1 MADVL
6 TKAGVLLA
14 IIVLA
19 YALKRIGVFQTA
31 DYQILSKLVFRLSLP
46 CAVITAFSEGFQ
58 RSGEMYLLA
67 LFGLGANVVLWG
79 CCYLACRKRGE
90 SSCAFYTQS
99 VAGYNIGAF
108 TLPFIQSFLGSSGV
122 VIACMFDM
130 GNSVMCTGG
139 NYALTSAL
147 MGKTEGNRVKSFL
160 KRFFSS
166 VPIDTYL
173 VLVLLNLCGLSLPS
187 PVLALA
193 GRIGDANPFLSMF
206 MIGLML
212 EFSFEPS
219 HLKKTALVL
228 LLRYGAAVI
237 FSCLFYFL
245 LPFSLE
251 IRQILVVLSFAP
263 ISSLTPY
270 FTERLGGETALSSFT
285 ASLTF
290 VISIAC
296 ITALI
301 LNMGIGV

>member
-67 LFGLGANVVLWG
+67 LFGLGANVLLWG

-173 VLVLLNLCGLSLPS
+173 LLVLLNLCGLSLPL
-187 PVLALA
+187 PVLALTLW
-193 GRIGDANPFLSMF
+193 LSPTF
-206 MIGLML
+206 R
-212 EFSFEPS
+212 FRW
-219 HLKKTALVL
+219 LVL
-228 LLRYGAAVI
+228 R
-237 FSCLFYFL
+237 
-245 LPFSLE
+245 E
-251 IRQILVVLSFAP
+251 M
-263 ISSLTPY
+263 
-270 FTERLGGETALSSFT
+270 ETAPSST
-285 ASLTF
+285 
-290 VISIAC
+290 VIWMD
-296 ITALI
+296 ALWLPI
-301 LNMGIGV
+301 RAVTVAVPPSSRTS

>member
-67 LFGLGANVVLWG
+67 LFGLGVNIVLWG

-130 GNSVMCTGG
+130 GNSVMCKMCIRDR
-139 NYALTSAL
+139 N
-147 MGKTEGNRVKSFL
+147 
-160 KRFFSS
+160 
-166 VPIDTYL
+166 
-173 VLVLLNLCGLSLPS
+173 C
-187 PVLALA
+187 
-193 GRIGDANPFLSMF
+193 
-206 MIGLML
+206 
-212 EFSFEPS
+212 
-219 HLKKTALVL
+219 
-228 LLRYGAAVI
+228 GAAEKATPPIRFV
-237 FSCLFYFL
+237 SCLRNGRRIIC
-245 LPFSLE
+245 S
-251 IRQILVVLSFAP
+251 
-263 ISSLTPY
+263 
-270 FTERLGGETALSSFT
+270 
-285 ASLTF
+285 
-290 VISIAC
+290 C
-296 ITALI
+296 
-301 LNMGIGV
+301 

>member
-1 MADVL
+1 MTDVL

-67 LFGLGANVVLWG
+67 LFGLGINIVLWG

-147 MGKTEGNRVKSFL
+147 MGKTEGNRVKSG
-160 KRFFSS
+160 SIPNS
-166 VPIDTYL
+166 V
-173 VLVLLNLCGLSLPS
+173 
-187 PVLALA
+187 
-193 GRIGDANPFLSMF
+193 
-206 MIGLML
+206 
-212 EFSFEPS
+212 
-219 HLKKTALVL
+219 
-228 LLRYGAAVI
+228 
-237 FSCLFYFL
+237 
-245 LPFSLE
+245 
-251 IRQILVVLSFAP
+251 
-263 ISSLTPY
+263 
-270 FTERLGGETALSSFT
+270 
-285 ASLTF
+285 
-290 VISIAC
+290 
-296 ITALI
+296 
-301 LNMGIGV
+301 

>member
-1 MADVL
+1 MRA
-6 TKAGVLLA
+6 
-14 IIVLA
+14 
-19 YALKRIGVFQTA
+19 
-31 DYQILSKLVFRLSLP
+31 
-46 CAVITAFSEGFQ
+46 
-58 RSGEMYLLA
+58 
-67 LFGLGANVVLWG
+67 
-79 CCYLACRKRGE
+79 
-90 SSCAFYTQS
+90 
-99 VAGYNIGAF
+99 GAF
-108 TLPFIQSFLGSSGV
+108 WRDQLP
-122 VIACMFDM
+122 A
-130 GNSVMCTGG
+130 
-139 NYALTSAL
+139 
-147 MGKTEGNRVKSFL
+147 
-160 KRFFSS
+160 
-166 VPIDTYL
+166 
-173 VLVLLNLCGLSLPS
+173 VLLNLCGLSLPL

-193 GRIGDANPFLSMF
+193 ERIGDANHFLSMF

-212 EFSFEPS
+212 DFSFEPS

-228 LLRYGAAVI
+228 LLRYGAAML

-245 LPFSLE
+245 LPYSLE